1 MLDTSLANVASI
13 TNKSDLSIRVDSF
26 PPLALLWADWRAGN
40 YCTFDFGFG
49 TPEAYRHF
57 FGGVPVCQAIVFP
70 PRLGGVDEGMEI
82 MFSCE
87 KEIARDVVN
96 DGEWGKYMEYRGVD
110 VDVEEEEE
118 IKAKL

>member
-1 MLDTSLANVASI
+1 MLDSSLANVASI

-96 DGEWGKYMEYRGVD
+96 DEEWGRYMEYRGVD
-110 VDVEEEEE
+110 VDVEEE